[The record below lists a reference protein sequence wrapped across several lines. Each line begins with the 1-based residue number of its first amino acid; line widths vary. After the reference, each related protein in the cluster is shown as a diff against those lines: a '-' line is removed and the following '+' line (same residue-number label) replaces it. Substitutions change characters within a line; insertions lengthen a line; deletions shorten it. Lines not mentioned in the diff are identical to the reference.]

1 MNVDGKHFRTVW
13 VDKDEQPMVKIID
26 QTKLPFAFEI
36 ENLKSVNALVSAIKN
51 MHVRGAGCIGV
62 TAAYGMWLA
71 ANESNGGC
79 SQFESLATKILE
91 ARPTATNLSWAVKR
105 QLDLVAKNK
114 N

>member
-1 MNVDGKHFRTVW
+1 MNVNGKHFRTVW
-13 VDKDEQPMVKIID
+13 VDKDEQSMVKIID

-36 ENLKSVNALVSAIKN
+36 ENLESVEALVSAIKN

-71 ANESNGGC
+71 AIQSKGSY
-79 SQFESLATKILE
+79 SQFESLAYKILE

-105 QLDLVAKNK
+105 QLDLVSKNK
-114 N
+114 D

>member
-51 MHVRGAGCIGV
+51 NIKKHPPVIVSTMGYWID
-62 TAAYGMWLA
+62 
-71 ANESNGGC
+71 
-79 SQFESLATKILE
+79 ILFLHFGQIPLKS
-91 ARPTATNLSWAVKR
+91 R
-105 QLDLVAKNK
+105 
-114 N
+114 